1 MRRIYS
7 YIIPV
12 MRVLAAVAVAV
23 AVVSCRSETPEIPAA
38 PDDEEG
44 SLYLSFTIAT
54 RMQDK
59 NTRADISYD
68 QEGTAA
74 ENFINLDDITY
85 LFFDGEGRYLYNVT
99 PLTSTLAKDGS
110 GYAVYEVTAKLYDS
124 YFTNNIGSTI
134 DLYILV
140 LANYSDW
147 GISIPTAERGVTT
160 LQEFFESNDLL
171 PTLQDWQ
178 PSTYQLLKA
187 DQADA
192 WQRFPMA
199 GLQKVSLDGTLLAQ
213 SSKADPYSLP
223 ADKNINMLR
232 ALAKIEIIDK
242 INIPDGDVW
251 NETDDNTGAM
261 GTLRIHKAELL
272 GVVDRGSLLPGY
284 DRWININGEET
295 QQVSQPSVPESANY
309 IRSLLFDK
317 ENTSGVIPLGSNIEF
332 EVDNAARQARED
344 KCPVFSA
351 YVFEYS
357 KLLEPDPGYQPYV
370 RLTTRGGTGEGAG
383 GKTESYESAV
393 FLMRL
398 AEYTEGTPDKNIG
411 ALLRNHIYRFEI
423 GGIAQAIEVKWTVCD
438 MNAASSDITFN

>member
-54 RMQDK
+54 RMQDR

-99 PLTSTLAKDGS
+99 PLTNTLAKDGS

-124 YFTNNIGSTI
+124 YFTSNIDSRI

-147 GISIPTAERGVTT
+147 GISIPAAERGVTT
-160 LQEFFESNDLL
+160 LKEFFKSNDLL
-171 PTLQDWQ
+171 PTLQDRQ

-187 DQADA
+187 DKADA
-192 WQRFPMA
+192 WQRSPMA
-199 GLQKVSLDGTLLAQ
+199 GLQKVTLEGTKLAQ

-223 ADKNINMLR
+223 NNINMLR

-242 INIPDGDVW
+242 INVPDGDVW
-251 NETDDNTGAM
+251 NETEDNTGAM
-261 GTLRIHKAELL
+261 GALRIHKAELL

-284 DRWININGEET
+284 DQWVNINGEET
-295 QQVSQPSVPESANY
+295 QQVSQPSVPKSAKY
-309 IRSLLFDK
+309 IKPLLFDK
-317 ENTSGVIPLGSNIEF
+317 ENTSGVIPLGRNIEF
-332 EVDNAARQARED
+332 EEDNAARQARED

-357 KLLEPDPGYQPYV
+357 KLLEEDPGYQPYV
-370 RLTTRGGTGEGAG
+370 RLTTRGGKSEDAD
-383 GKTESYESAV
+383 GKTESYESTI
-393 FLMRL
+393 FPMRL
-398 AEYTEGTPDKNIG
+398 AEYTDGETSPEKNIG

-438 MNAASSDITFN
+438 MNAASSNITFK